1 MSESRS
7 FSAKNV
13 SLIDLTS
20 SLDKWLVS
28 ESFDCQVVKT
38 EDGATIVQIAKQGN
52 WRKFIGMSTALNIV
66 LRQSESNLIVD
77 IGAGRWIDKAA
88 VGLVSMVILWPLL
101 LTAGFGAWQQM
112 KMPERIF
119 DHITSYLRKTRSMLV
134 HIMVEKHQVQ
144 AAIETV
150 DVPPGV
156 KASIKR
162 SRTIERT
169 VSIEWT
175 NSSETAF
182 SMGEKDFLYKSVRE
196 QIERKSGKSY
206 KESETVEYE
215 VELDGSKSHK
225 YSLIWVDTFCRG
237 TAEFL
242 HGNKTETLPF
252 EFREQTDLQVTPA

>member
-13 SLIDLTS
+13 IISDLTD

-28 ESFDCQVVKT
+28 ESFNCQVVKA

-52 WRKFIGMSTALNIV
+52 WRKFIGMQTALNIG

-77 IGAGRWIDKAA
+77 IGAGQWIDKAA
-88 VGLVSMVILWPLL
+88 VGLVSMVILWPLA

-119 DHITSYLRKTRSMLV
+119 DHISIYLGKTRSMV
-134 HIMVEKHQVQ
+134 VNITIEKHQAQ
-144 AAIETV
+144 AAIENV

-156 KASIKR
+156 KATVKR

-169 VSIEWT
+169 VSIEWST
-175 NSSETAF
+175 SSETAF
-182 SMGEKDFLYKSVRE
+182 SIGEKDFLYKSVRE
-196 QIERKSGKSY
+196 QIEKKSGKSY

-215 VELDGSKSHK
+215 VELDGSQSNK

-237 TAEFL
+237 TVEFL